1 MEMALLPELSLWT
14 TCLLVGLGAES
25 RAGARL
31 DRRELE
37 QMGTSSAPPGTEP
50 GEPQLSLGAL

>member
-37 QMGTSSAPPGTEP
+37 QMGTS
-50 GEPQLSLGAL
+50 GAVARGSPRHRAW